1 MDLMN
6 ELNGLL
12 KQYTGA
18 QATEAPESVHEDFDQ
33 VAEAAPQPAVADGLA
48 EAFRSDQTPD
58 FGQMTANLYNNSNP
72 QQQAGLLNTILKY
85 AGPAILSHF
94 TSGGG
99 AAGSASGGGGG
110 GGGLSDL
117 INIFKGGGQQEVT
130 PEQAQQISPETVEQ
144 IAAQA
149 QKHDPSIIDKVSGF
163 YAQHPT
169 LVKALGTAA
178 LTIVL
183 SKMAK
188 SQFGS

>member
-1 MDLMN
+1 MN
-6 ELNGLL
+6 ELGGLL

-18 QATEAPESVHEDFDQ
+18 QAQEAPETVHDDFDQ
-33 VAEAAPQPAVADGLA
+33 VAQAAPQPAVANGLA

-58 FGQMTANLYNNSNP
+58 FGQMTANLFSNSNP
-72 QQQAGLLNTILKY
+72 QQQAGLLNTILNH

-99 AAGSASGGGGG
+99 GAANTG

-117 INIFKGGGQQEVT
+117 INIFKGGGQQQEVT
-130 PEQAQQISPETVEQ
+130 PEQAQQIPPETVEQ

-149 QKHDPSIIDKVSGF
+149 QKHDPSIIDRVSNF
-163 YAQHPT
+163 YSEHPT

-178 LTIVL
+178 LTIML

-188 SQFGS
+188 NQFG

>member
-6 ELNGLL
+6 ELSGLL

-18 QATEAPESVHEDFDQ
+18 QADAAPETVHDDFNQ
-33 VAEAAPQPAVADGLA
+33 VVQAAPQPAVADGLS

-58 FGQMTANLYNNSNP
+58 FGQMTAKLYNNSNP
-72 QQQAGLLNTILKY
+72 QQQAGLLNTLLKY
-85 AGPAILSHF
+85 AGPTILSHL
-94 TSGGG
+94 TGGG
-99 AAGSASGGGGG
+99 AASGSAGSG

-117 INIFKGGGQQEVT
+117 INIFKGGGQQEIT
-130 PEQAQQISPETVEQ
+130 PEQAQQIPPETVEQ

-149 QKHDPSIIDKVSGF
+149 QKHDPSIIDTVSNF

-169 LVKALGTAA
+169 LVKTLGTAA
-178 LTIVL
+178 LTIIL

-188 SQFGS
+188 SQFG